1 MDHATIEARG
11 LIDRYVRGEMAAEDE
26 AAFEEHFVACG
37 ECQAELELE
46 RGLGRGVRAVAAEE
60 AARAVVASGLLA
72 WLARRGRPAA
82 LGMILAMAALVA
94 IPALWLSSRY
104 RQLEQAAEALRQA
117 LTSEKQSAA
126 GMKRELER
134 TEQRHA
140 AERAA
145 FEERLAEAEA
155 APSPLIART
164 LEVPVVLLA
173 TVRGSGG
180 PATIERRQ
188 AARPLALAVDV
199 GAGAA
204 YASYT
209 LTVRDA
215 DGKVLLRRPGLHP
228 NALEVL
234 MLTFPAGFFSPGEY
248 RVEVAGVEPGGAEQ
262 EVGQYVLRVGGYPA
276 ALTP

>member
-1 MDHATIEARG
+1 MDHATIEAQS
-11 LIDRYVRGEMAAEDE
+11 LIERYVRGEMAAEDE

-60 AARAVVASGLLA
+60 AAQAVVAGGSLA

-82 LGMILAMAALVA
+82 LGMALTAAALVA
-94 IPALWLSSRY
+94 IPALWLSSRN
-104 RQLEQAAEALRQA
+104 RQLEQRAEALRQE
-117 LTSEKQSAA
+117 LTSEKQSAQTIQ
-126 GMKRELER
+126 RELEQSER
-134 TEQRHA
+134 RHA

-145 FEERLAEAEA
+145 LEERLAQAEA
-155 APSPLIART
+155 PPSPLIVRV
-164 LEVPVVLLA
+164 LEIPVVLLA
-173 TVRGSGG
+173 TVRGSRA
-180 PATIERRQ
+180 PATIEARQ

-215 DGKVLLRRPGLHP
+215 TGKVLLRRPGLHP

-248 RVEVAGVEPGGAEQ
+248 RVEVAGVEAGGAEQ
-262 EVGQYVLRVGGYPA
+262 EVGRYAVRVRGA
-276 ALTP
+276 E